1 MKKLFLVCP
10 AARLS
15 AREAMAEPFF
25 DELRAAYANAN
36 DGRSLPIGGA
46 AFDASVQWRFGLAQQ
61 DFYRNNLLDAEKQ
74 NADAIADAQQQQ
86 RQQQQQLTGS
96 ASRARLH
103 ASIKI
108 FSPRSS
114 SLHSSSSDSTGGPD
128 SSMADGSGGDDG
140 SDRDDMGT
148 CHSRQSKHRQF
159 SLLFALH
166 SHKDLPGSI
175 SCDVYTWRQG
185 ISM

>member
-10 AARLS
+10 TARLS
-15 AREAMAEPFF
+15 ARQAMAEPFF
-25 DELRAAYANAN
+25 DELRTAYANAN

-61 DFYRNNLLDAEKQ
+61 DFYRNNLLDAEKR
-74 NADAIADAQQQQ
+74 NADAIAAHHQQL

-96 ASRARLH
+96 ASRAHVH
-103 ASIKI
+103 ASIKV

-114 SLHSSSSDSTGGPD
+114 SNDSTSAGGPD
-128 SSMADGSGGDDG
+128 SSMADGSGGEDN

-148 CHSRQSKHRQF
+148 CHTNQ
-159 SLLFALH
+159 
-166 SHKDLPGSI
+166 
-175 SCDVYTWRQG
+175 
-185 ISM
+185 

>member
-25 DELRAAYANAN
+25 DELRAAYAKAN
-36 DGRSLPIGGA
+36 DGRALPIGGA
-46 AFDASVQWRFGLAQQ
+46 AFDATVQWRFGLAQQ
-61 DFYRNNLLDAEKQ
+61 DFYRNNLLDAEKR
-74 NADAIADAQQQQ
+74 NADAIAAHQQQQ
-86 RQQQQQLTGS
+86 RQQQQAAMMGS
-96 ASRARLH
+96 ASQRAHVH
-103 ASIKI
+103 ASIKV

-114 SLHSSSSDSTGGPD
+114 ASDSAGGPD

-148 CHSRQSKHRQF
+148 FHLSQ
-159 SLLFALH
+159 
-166 SHKDLPGSI
+166 
-175 SCDVYTWRQG
+175 
-185 ISM
+185 